1 MHLRSFSSGMWCRFV
16 GVLLTD
22 FGRVFKRSE
31 GNASSIALGYW
42 LIIDATE
49 RMRWQERSISSMCDG
64 CFLIILSFWETSYKL
79 ALYISPLLSLYPS
92 LSPPPFFAP
101 SPMKFTVS
109 SSYCYMCIHIMCICL
124 CKHMYI

>member
-1 MHLRSFSSGMWCRFV
+1 MHLISFSSGMWCRFV

-64 CFLIILSFWETSYKL
+64 CFFNNFVVLRNFIQ
-79 ALYISPLLSLYPS
+79 ISPVYITTFISLPFPFSTSLFCPFPYEIHGLFFILLHVHTHY
-92 LSPPPFFAP
+92 
-101 SPMKFTVS
+101 V
-109 SSYCYMCIHIMCICL
+109 
-124 CKHMYI
+124 HMFV